1 MKEALL
7 ENDFCVEEEV
17 LPKNDLEEE
26 RNREDDDKDDD
37 EEETEEEEEHVV
49 VVVGFIII
57 IAFTR
62 RHTKCCMCT
71 CLVLCGNSD
80 VRIYSKTC
88 PMLER
93 LRTNFPCSVMVLKMQ
108 DEQRE
113 ECSCS

>member
-17 LPKNDLEEE
+17 LPKNDLEE

-37 EEETEEEEEHVV
+37 EEEETEEEEEH

-62 RHTKCCMCT
+62 RQTKCYMCKCFRAEILT
-71 CLVLCGNSD
+71 
-80 VRIYSKTC
+80 
-88 PMLER
+88 
-93 LRTNFPCSVMVLKMQ
+93 
-108 DEQRE
+108 
-113 ECSCS
+113 

>member
-17 LPKNDLEEE
+17 LPKNDLEE

-57 IAFTR
+57 IIAFTR
-62 RHTKCCMCT
+62 RHTKCCTCT
-71 CLVLCGNSD
+71 CLVVCGNSD
-80 VRIYSKTC
+80 VRIFKNLPNARKT
-88 PMLER
+88 PDK
-93 LRTNFPCSVMVLKMQ
+93 FPSVMVLKMQ

>member
-1 MKEALL
+1 MG

-17 LPKNDLEEE
+17 LPKNDLEE

-71 CLVLCGNSD
+71 CLVLCGNSREIHSD
-80 VRIYSKTC
+80 VRIFKNLPNARKT
-88 PMLER
+88 PDK
-93 LRTNFPCSVMVLKMQ
+93 FPSVIDGIKNA
-108 DEQRE
+108 R
-113 ECSCS
+113 

>member
-17 LPKNDLEEE
+17 LPKNDLEE

-37 EEETEEEEEHVV
+37 EEETEEEEEQV

-80 VRIYSKTC
+80 VRIFKNLPNARKT
-88 PMLER
+88 PDI
-93 LRTNFPCSVMVLKMQ
+93 FPS
-108 DEQRE
+108 R
-113 ECSCS
+113 

>member
-17 LPKNDLEEE
+17 LPKNDLEE

-49 VVVGFIII
+49 VGFIII

-62 RHTKCCMCT
+62 RQTKCYMCKCFRAEILT
-71 CLVLCGNSD
+71 
-80 VRIYSKTC
+80 
-88 PMLER
+88 
-93 LRTNFPCSVMVLKMQ
+93 
-108 DEQRE
+108 
-113 ECSCS
+113 

>member
-17 LPKNDLEEE
+17 LPKNDLE
-26 RNREDDDKDDD
+26 RNREDDDKDDE
-37 EEETEEEEEHVV
+37 EEETEEEEEH

-80 VRIYSKTC
+80 VRIFKNLPNARKT
-88 PMLER
+88 PDK
-93 LRTNFPCSVMVLKMQ
+93 FPSVMVLKMQ

>member
-1 MKEALL
+1 LKEALL

-17 LPKNDLEEE
+17 LPKNDLE

-49 VVVGFIII
+49 VVGFIII

-71 CLVLCGNSD
+71 CFVLCGNSD
-80 VRIYSKTC
+80 VRIFKNLPNARKT
-88 PMLER
+88 PDK
-93 LRTNFPCSVMVLKMQ
+93 FPSVMVLKMQ

-113 ECSCS
+113 ECSCSYY

>member
-17 LPKNDLEEE
+17 LPKNDLEE

-49 VVVGFIII
+49 VVGFIII

-62 RHTKCCMCT
+62 RQTKCYMCKCFRAEILT
-71 CLVLCGNSD
+71 
-80 VRIYSKTC
+80 
-88 PMLER
+88 
-93 LRTNFPCSVMVLKMQ
+93 
-108 DEQRE
+108 
-113 ECSCS
+113 

>member
-17 LPKNDLEEE
+17 LPKNDLEE

-62 RHTKCCMCT
+62 RQTKCYMCKCFCAEILT
-71 CLVLCGNSD
+71 
-80 VRIYSKTC
+80 
-88 PMLER
+88 
-93 LRTNFPCSVMVLKMQ
+93 
-108 DEQRE
+108 
-113 ECSCS
+113 

>member
-17 LPKNDLEEE
+17 LPKNDLEE

-37 EEETEEEEEHVV
+37 EEETEEEEEHV

-80 VRIYSKTC
+80 VRIFKNLPNARKT
-88 PMLER
+88 PDK
-93 LRTNFPCSVMVLKMQ
+93 FPSVMVLKMQ

-113 ECSCS
+113 ECSCSY

>member
-17 LPKNDLEEE
+17 LPKNDLE
-26 RNREDDDKDDD
+26 RNREDDDKDDE
-37 EEETEEEEEHVV
+37 EEETEEEEEH

-80 VRIYSKTC
+80 VRIFKNLPNARKT
-88 PMLER
+88 PDI
-93 LRTNFPCSVMVLKMQ
+93 FPSMIALKMQ

-113 ECSCS
+113 ECSCSYY

>member
-17 LPKNDLEEE
+17 LPKNDLEE

-37 EEETEEEEEHVV
+37 EEEETEEEEEHVV
-49 VVVGFIII
+49 VVVGFIIII

-80 VRIYSKTC
+80 VRIFKNLPNARKT
-88 PMLER
+88 PDK
-93 LRTNFPCSVMVLKMQ
+93 FPSVMVLKMQ

>member
-1 MKEALL
+1 LKEALL

-17 LPKNDLEEE
+17 LPKNDLEE
-26 RNREDDDKDDD
+26 RNREDDD

-62 RHTKCCMCT
+62 RHTKCCTCT

-80 VRIYSKTC
+80 VRIFKNLPNARKT
-88 PMLER
+88 PDK
-93 LRTNFPCSVMVLKMQ
+93 FPS
-108 DEQRE
+108 R
-113 ECSCS
+113 

>member
-1 MKEALL
+1 MMIDENDLKEALL

-17 LPKNDLEEE
+17 LPKNDLEE

-37 EEETEEEEEHVV
+37 EEETEEEEEHV

-80 VRIYSKTC
+80 VRIFKNLPNARKT
-88 PMLER
+88 PDK
-93 LRTNFPCSVMVLKMQ
+93 FPS
-108 DEQRE
+108 R
-113 ECSCS
+113 

>member
-17 LPKNDLEEE
+17 LPKNDLEE
-26 RNREDDDKDDD
+26 RNREDDD

-62 RHTKCCMCT
+62 RHTKCCTCT

-80 VRIYSKTC
+80 VRIFKNLPNARKT
-88 PMLER
+88 PDI
-93 LRTNFPCSVMVLKMQ
+93 FPS
-108 DEQRE
+108 R
-113 ECSCS
+113 

>member
-17 LPKNDLEEE
+17 LPKNDLE

-49 VVVGFIII
+49 VVGFIII

-62 RHTKCCMCT
+62 RQTKCSMCT
-71 CLVLCGNSD
+71 CFRAKIL
-80 VRIYSKTC
+80 T
-88 PMLER
+88 
-93 LRTNFPCSVMVLKMQ
+93 
-108 DEQRE
+108 
-113 ECSCS
+113 

>member
-17 LPKNDLEEE
+17 LPKNDLE

-49 VVVGFIII
+49 VGFIII

-71 CLVLCGNSD
+71 CFVLCGNSD
-80 VRIYSKTC
+80 VRIFKNLPNARKT
-88 PMLER
+88 PDK
-93 LRTNFPCSVMVLKMQ
+93 FPSVMVLKMQ